1 MYDSTTI
8 PNPFRP
14 GTGAYPPVLAGRDTE
29 QSMLTEELLRI
40 SHASLA
46 GPANPL
52 LLSAPRGMGKT
63 VLLSW
68 LARRAEARGVQVVAA
83 VAGDMPDL
91 VGLAGILW
99 PESRKTANWRP
110 PAQDR
115 SSSQLRAVLLEHL
128 LHATA
133 GRPTLIQIDEAHA
146 LAPEV
151 ANAVCNLAQSLVR
164 ADNPVWIVLAGT
176 PGLVAHLT
184 LAQVGAFFIERAD
197 VMALGG
203 LAPPACVQALEV
215 AAWSD
220 WQIDRAVLELAAQD
234 SQGFPYFL
242 QRWGHALWEAGK
254 QERTL
259 SSAVLAAAR
268 RQVDSIRGDFYARR
282 YAEIYDFEILGSSP
296 RRKRWL
302 VRCLPMAAFRW
313 TPPWRVSKRRFRPTP
328 TQWPRAG
335 TWRESASSTTR
346 AACSWAASHRCCA
359 TLPTTQRPPRRSRR
373 ATARNGMAD
382 AMAVSPRPWRPHAK
396 A

>member
-14 GTGAYPPVLAGRDTE
+14 GTGVYPPVLAGREAE
-29 QSMLTEELLRI
+29 QSTLTEELLRI

-68 LARRAEARGVQVVAA
+68 LARQAETEDVQVVAA
-83 VAGDMPDL
+83 AAGDMPDL

-99 PESRKTANWRP
+99 PDSRKTPSRLTSIKAGIVAADRP
-110 PAQDR
+110 PPERDR

-133 GRPTLIQIDEAHA
+133 GRPTLIQIDEAHT

-151 ANAVCNLAQSLVR
+151 ANAVCNFAQSLVR
-164 ADNPVWIVLAGT
+164 ADNPVWVVLAGT
-176 PGLVAHLT
+176 PGLISHLT
-184 LAQVGAFFIERAD
+184 SAQVDASFIERAD

-203 LAPPACVQALEV
+203 LAPPASLQALEV
-215 AAWSD
+215 AEWSD
-220 WQIDRAVLELAAQD
+220 WQIDRAVLELAAKD

-242 QRWGHALWEAGK
+242 QRWGHALWDAGK

-259 SSAVLAAAR
+259 SSDVLAAAR
-268 RQVDSIRGDFYARR
+268 RQVDSVRGEFYARR
-282 YAEIYDFEILGSSP
+282 YAEIYDFEDP
-296 RRKRWL
+296 RL
-302 VRCLPMAAFRW
+302 VAAAQALARALLAIGGLSLDATMARIKEAIP
-313 TPPWRVSKRRFRPTP
+313 THADAVAARRHLERIGFIYHKGGVFVGGIPSLLRYVTDN
-328 TQWPRAG
+328 A
-335 TWRESASSTTR
+335 
-346 AACSWAASHRCCA
+346 AASA
-359 TLPTTQRPPRRSRR
+359 
-373 ATARNGMAD
+373 
-382 AMAVSPRPWRPHAK
+382 
-396 A
+396 

>member
-14 GTGAYPPVLAGRDTE
+14 GTGAYPPVLAGREAE

-68 LARRAEARGVQVVAA
+68 LARQAETQDVQVVAA
-83 VAGDMPDL
+83 AAGDMPDL
-91 VGLAGILW
+91 VGFAGILW
-99 PESRKTANWRP
+99 PDSRKTPSRLTSIKAGIVAADWRP
-110 PAQDR
+110 PERDR

-133 GRPTLIQIDEAHA
+133 GRPTLIQIDEAHT
-146 LAPEV
+146 LAPDV

-184 LAQVGAFFIERAD
+184 SAQVGASFIERAD

-203 LAPPACVQALEV
+203 LAPPARLQALEV

-242 QRWGHALWEAGK
+242 QRWGHALWESGK

-259 SSAVLAAAR
+259 SSEVLAAAR
-268 RQVDSIRGDFYARR
+268 RRVDSVRGEFYARR
-282 YAEIYDFEILGSSP
+282 YAEIYDFEDPRLVAAAQAVARALLANGGLSLDATMARIKEAIPTHADAVAARRHLERIGFIYHKGGVFVGGILSLL
-296 RRKRWL
+296 RY
-302 VRCLPMAAFRW
+302 VTDNA
-313 TPPWRVSKRRFRPTP
+313 
-328 TQWPRAG
+328 
-335 TWRESASSTTR
+335 
-346 AACSWAASHRCCA
+346 AASA
-359 TLPTTQRPPRRSRR
+359 
-373 ATARNGMAD
+373 
-382 AMAVSPRPWRPHAK
+382 
-396 A
+396 

>member
-68 LARRAEARGVQVVAA
+68 LARQAETQDVQVVAA
-83 VAGDMPDL
+83 AAGDMPDL

-99 PESRKTANWRP
+99 PDSRKTPSRLTSIKAGIVAADWRP
-110 PAQDR
+110 PEQDR

-133 GRPTLIQIDEAHA
+133 GRPTLIQIDEAHT

-184 LAQVGAFFIERAD
+184 SAQVGASFIERAD
-197 VMALGG
+197 VMALGA
-203 LAPPACVQALEV
+203 LAPLACMQALEV

-220 WQIDRAVLELAAQD
+220 WQMDRPVLELAAQD

-259 SSAVLAAAR
+259 SSEVLAAAR
-268 RQVDSIRGDFYARR
+268 RQVDSVRGEFYARR
-282 YAEIYDFEILGSSP
+282 YAEIYDFEDP
-296 RRKRWL
+296 RL
-302 VRCLPMAAFRW
+302 VAAAQAVARALLANGGLSLDATMARIKEAIP
-313 TPPWRVSKRRFRPTP
+313 THADAVAARRHLERIGFIYHKGGVFVGGIPSLLRYVTDN
-328 TQWPRAG
+328 A
-335 TWRESASSTTR
+335 
-346 AACSWAASHRCCA
+346 AASA
-359 TLPTTQRPPRRSRR
+359 
-373 ATARNGMAD
+373 
-382 AMAVSPRPWRPHAK
+382 
-396 A
+396 

>member
-14 GTGAYPPVLAGRDTE
+14 GTGAYPPVLAGREAE

-128 LHATA
+128 LRATA
-133 GRPTLIQIDEAHA
+133 GCPTLIQIDEAHT

-184 LAQVGAFFIERAD
+184 SAQVGASFIERAD

-203 LAPPACVQALEV
+203 LAPPACMQALEV

-220 WQIDRAVLELAAQD
+220 WQIDRPVLELAAQD

-268 RQVDSIRGDFYARR
+268 RQVDSVRGDFYARR
-282 YAEIYDFEILGSSP
+282 YAEIYDFEDPRLVAAAQAVARALLANGGLSLHATMARIKEAIPTHADAVAARRHLERIGFIYHKGSVFVGGIPSLL
-296 RRKRWL
+296 RY
-302 VRCLPMAAFRW
+302 VTDNA
-313 TPPWRVSKRRFRPTP
+313 
-328 TQWPRAG
+328 
-335 TWRESASSTTR
+335 
-346 AACSWAASHRCCA
+346 AASA
-359 TLPTTQRPPRRSRR
+359 
-373 ATARNGMAD
+373 
-382 AMAVSPRPWRPHAK
+382 
-396 A
+396 